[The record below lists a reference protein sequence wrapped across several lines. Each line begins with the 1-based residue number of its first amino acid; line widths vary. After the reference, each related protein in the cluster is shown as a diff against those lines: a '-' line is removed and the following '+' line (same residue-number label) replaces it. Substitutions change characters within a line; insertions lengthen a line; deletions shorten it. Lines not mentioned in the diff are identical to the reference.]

1 VKFSARI
8 ALAFLFMGTSLAGT
22 SWAAGPAGPVAGFTL
37 DSRTATIRAITGLP
51 GALRL
56 ADPLALPF
64 GVVAAEFTQSGGA
77 ALVLTSQR
85 PAHLVMVSALN
96 STLTSTPAQADL
108 GEVPDGSRILALN
121 RRGTAGILYSPAT
134 QEVRFATGLDTTP
147 SLGGPVPAAGA
158 VTAGLLEEGGQ
169 CAILGTGSVDTLC
182 TDGTTRRVLAGTEL
196 LVAALAFGNSG
207 KDLWIAD
214 AAGKQVLCVVGYAQ
228 QSSFT
233 VFASGTDGISKPVA
247 LSVAPSGQ
255 VLVAD
260 ADAPALF
267 VLDPSGA
274 QPIQTIQLDTVPSQ
288 LRPLTDRSLL
298 LINDLS
304 ALPFTLF
311 ASTEMRTYFVPAN

>member
-1 VKFSARI
+1 MKFSARVG
-8 ALAFLFMGTSLAGT
+8 LAFLVSGV

-56 ADPLALPF
+56 ANPLALPF
-64 GVVAAEFTQSGGA
+64 GVVAAEFTQSGDA
-77 ALVLTSQR
+77 ALVLTGQQ
-85 PAHLVMVSALN
+85 PAHLVMLSSLN
-96 STLTSTPAQADL
+96 TTPAQADL

-121 RRGTAGILYSPAT
+121 RRGTAAVLYSPAT

-147 SLGGPVPAAGA
+147 SLSGPVPTSGV
-158 VTAGLLEEGGQ
+158 VTAGLMEESGP
-169 CAILGTGSVDTLC
+169 CAVLGTSSIDTLC
-182 TDGTTRRVLAGTEL
+182 ANGTARRVMAGTEFQ
-196 LVAALAFGNSG
+196 VAALAFGNSG

-214 AAGKQVLCVVGYAQ
+214 AAGKQVLCVAGYAQ
-228 QSSFT
+228 QSSLR
-233 VFASGTDGISKPVA
+233 VFASGTDGIAKPVA

-255 VLVAD
+255 VLVADAD

-274 QPIQTIQLDTVPSQ
+274 QPIQTIQLDTTPSQ